1 MKKWC
6 EKQKEDGE
14 QDCEQIWQTWLET
27 HNAIAEEAVGRSKE
41 KKKREWLKGEWD
53 QGIFEAIREKNKLKR
68 EMSTKSGEE
77 RKKIVR
83 QYTSFKNLVKRII
96 NAKKKRKREEIN
108 EKLERFRGKDEK
120 QYWRYLKNLAGIE
133 KNKKGYLRQCKWE
146 RGWKMEKREK
156 RFGMKLLII

>member
-1 MKKWC
+1 MKEEKKRGWRRVIKEKDKFEKMCESEMKKWC
-6 EKQKEDGE
+6 ERQKEDGE

-27 HNAIAEEAVGRSKE
+27 HNAITEEAVGRSKE
-41 KKKREWLKGEWD
+41 KKKREWLKGE
-53 QGIFEAIREKNKLKR
+53 LKR

-108 EKLERFRGKDEK
+108 EKLERLSRG
-120 QYWRYLKNLAGIE
+120 LAPE
-133 KNKKGYLRQCKWE
+133 SSVFN
-146 RGWKMEKREK
+146 RGQWGREVP
-156 RFGMKLLII
+156 GTGVLLVRHALSNEG